1 MIKFESK
8 SAANSREQRNMHM
21 EVRQAIGWGAA
32 IRFKP
37 HHMDPNVLLWYAA
50 GVVIACIGWLF
61 YIIFG
66 ALN

>member
-1 MIKFESK
+1 MIEFENK
-8 SAANSREQRNMHM
+8 SAGNSR
-21 EVRQAIGWGAA
+21 GAA

-50 GVVIACIGWLF
+50 GVVIVCIGWLF